1 MHGHPR
7 PSVCLPGCG
16 RSPALIIGN
25 LFLLVDCTE
34 ESFPCIQICES
45 HKAGLST
52 FHFITGQAIDS
63 FLPGGVAPIIVF
75 YLSLRSQFTCAS
87 VPSVERDRGRKDEN
101 APAFHFHSPSIND
114 LTRENAES
122 NMNLAPLPCSP
133 SVFFFL
139 ALRHMIQ
146 YVEVRR
152 EFDGKL
158 WCRAE
163 KNGMKAGR
171 GKGIGLREIN

>member
-139 ALRHMIQ
+139 LWGIWYSMLKWGENLMGN
-146 YVEVRR
+146 YGVEQRKMGWKRV
-152 EFDGKL
+152 EGKV
-158 WCRAE
+158 
-163 KNGMKAGR
+163 
-171 GKGIGLREIN
+171 